1 MERQITDEKNAVKT
15 LIEKLSSMRKII
27 DELHDT
33 VCNQQRLID
42 SLRKEKRELKSR
54 FAKYEKPGKDSG
66 NSSTPPSKERMRDE
80 VKRRTKTLRKPSG
93 LRPGGQ
99 AGHAGTTL
107 NKTFAVDKTVDE
119 DPKFCTN
126 CGSSLE
132 DSERVLDYVTQVVS
146 IPELRPV
153 IREIRHYKRVCK
165 HCGAV
170 VRSRVDR
177 SRGGN
182 SVIYDDT
189 VKSLAVYLSMVQ
201 FLPYGRIE
209 KFFKE
214 VFGRKISQ
222 GSIANWIALAK
233 KNAQPAIAA
242 IMEEIKKSR
251 VVGFDESGFYC
262 NKKLDWA
269 WIAQTVYFTILFRGD
284 GRSAKELEDRFG
296 DSLERMVAV
305 TDRHSAYFVINFL
318 GHQVCLAHL
327 LRDLQYLDELDGK
340 QDWSRK
346 VGELLRESIHE
357 RNQHPNEIIDKK
369 PWLERLDTLLKQFV
383 DDLGDDFRRMRA
395 GLRKCR
401 DYLFNFL
408 EDPLVP
414 PDNNASERGIRKLK
428 IKMKNACTFRSEWG
442 ADAFLEIHSIVETA
456 KKHGKSSYDVIRCL
470 FHSTDEVAVASAE

>member
-1 MERQITDEKNAVKT
+1 MERQITDIEMAIKT
-15 LIEKLSSMRKII
+15 LTEELSSTRKSV

-33 VCNQQRLID
+33 VCNQKRRID
-42 SLRKEKRELKSR
+42 SLQKENRELKSR
-54 FAKYEKPGKDSG
+54 LAKYEKPGKDSG
-66 NSSTPPSKERMRDE
+66 NSSTPPSKERMSDE
-80 VKRRTKTLRKPSG
+80 VRRRTKTLRKPSG
-93 LRPGGQ
+93 LKPGGQ
-99 AGHAGTTL
+99 TGHAGSTL
-107 NKTFAVDKTVDE
+107 NKTFAVDKTVDA
-119 DPKFCTN
+119 DPKFCTH
-126 CGSSLE
+126 CGSPLE
-132 DSERVLDYVTQVVS
+132 DSERVLDYVTQAVS

-153 IREIRHYKRVCK
+153 IREIRHYKRICK

-170 VRSRVDR
+170 VRARAGR
-177 SRGGN
+177 KRGGN

-201 FLPYGRIE
+201 FLPYGRIA
-209 KFFKE
+209 KLFME
-214 VFGRKISQ
+214 VFGLRISQ
-222 GSIANWIALAK
+222 GSIANWIALAR

-242 IMEEIKKSR
+242 IMREIRKSSI
-251 VVGFDESGFYC
+251 VGFDESCFYC

-269 WIAQTVYFTILFRGD
+269 WIAQTVYFTVLFRGD
-284 GRSAKELEDRFG
+284 GRGAKELEGRFG

-305 TDRHSAYFVINFL
+305 TDRHSAYFAINFL

-357 RNQHPNEIIDKK
+357 RNQHPKERIDKK
-369 PWLERLDTLLKQFV
+369 PWLERLDTLLKQYV
-383 DDLGDDFRRMRA
+383 DRLGDDFRRMRA

-408 EDPLVP
+408 ENPLVP

-470 FHSTDEVAVASAE
+470 FHSTDKVVMASAE